1 LFQEIALTVVQ
12 ALVTSKKRRDSMTA
26 TNPQP
31 FVLSEREGSI
41 LTLTLNRPEKSNSLH
56 PDLVHELSKALRAA
70 EADNTLNVV
79 VLTGAGRS
87 FCAGL
92 DLSLMASWSTEE
104 KIEYLRIATGI
115 FQQVWTLSQPVIAA
129 VNGPAIAG
137 GFDLAAFCDIR
148 LAAHEALFGQAEIN
162 IGLTQIVHPL
172 YKSIGLARAK
182 ELAMTG
188 QNISAD
194 EAYRIGLVNHVY
206 PRAELM
212 PRAMEMARVLAS
224 KPRGALFET
233 KRLTHELIDLDTRSA
248 LDEIGS
254 TFLRCLES
262 EEHSRRVAEVFASLK
277 KK

>member
-1 LFQEIALTVVQ
+1 
-12 ALVTSKKRRDSMTA
+12 MTA
-26 TNPQP
+26 LNPQP
-31 FVLSEREGSI
+31 FILAERQGAI

-56 PDLVHELSKALRAA
+56 PDLVTELSKALRAA
-70 EADNTLNVV
+70 EADSTLNVV

-92 DLSLMASWSTEE
+92 DLSLMVSWTIEE
-104 KIEYLRIATGI
+104 KIEYLRLATGI
-115 FQQVWTLSQPVIAA
+115 FQQVWSLPQPVIAA

-148 LAAHEALFGQAEIN
+148 LAAPEALFGQAEIN

-188 QNISAD
+188 QNISAE

-206 PRAELM
+206 PREELM

-233 KRLTHELIDLDTRSA
+233 KRLTRVLIDRDMQGA
-248 LDEIGS
+248 LEEIGS

-262 EEHSRRVAEVFASLK
+262 DEHRLRVAEVFDSLK

>member
-1 LFQEIALTVVQ
+1 
-12 ALVTSKKRRDSMTA
+12 MTA
-26 TNPQP
+26 VNPQP
-31 FVLSEREGSI
+31 FVLAEREGSI

-56 PDLVHELSKALRAA
+56 PDLVKELSSALRAA
-70 EADNTLNVV
+70 EGDTTLNVV
-79 VLTGAGRS
+79 LLTGAGRS

-92 DLSLMASWSTEE
+92 DLSLMVSWTIQE
-104 KIEYLRIATGI
+104 KIEYLRSATAI
-115 FQQVWTLSQPVIAA
+115 FQQIWSLPQPVIAA

-148 LAAHEALFGQAEIN
+148 LAAPEALFGQAEIN

-188 QNISAD
+188 QNINGE
-194 EAYRIGLVNHVY
+194 EAYRIGLVNHLY
-206 PRAELM
+206 PREELM
-212 PRAMEMARVLAS
+212 PRAMELARVLAS

-233 KRLTHELIDLDTRSA
+233 KRLTRELIDLDTSSA

-262 EEHSRRVAEVFASLK
+262 EEHRRRVAEVFASLK